1 MSSINTPLRQILHID
16 LDAFF
21 VSVERL
27 LNSSLIGVPVIIGGG
42 TEGHKGVVSAC
53 SYEARTFGVHSAMP
67 IVVARRLCP
76 HGVFIKSTPGMYSRY
91 SGMVTEIMAEESPLF
106 EKASVDEFYVD
117 LSGMDR
123 FHGCYKWSESLR
135 LRIIKET
142 GLPVSFGLSTNKTV
156 AKMAT
161 DYCKPN
167 GKLNVPATEIQTF
180 LYPLMVDRIPGVG
193 RQTGA
198 ELKELGIHTIGQ
210 LQAVP
215 AHFLVKTFGK
225 WGHYL
230 WEKAHGIDDSPVE
243 SYREEKSMS
252 REVTLSED
260 TTDPAVLRTLVT
272 GMTDELAFE
281 LRVSGR
287 LTGCVAIKLRYKD
300 FETHTKQQV
309 IAPSSNEQD
318 ILPIVRT
325 LLQKIFT
332 RRCGVRLVGVRFS
345 ALCTGAVQGE
355 LFRDT
360 EPLLKLRSA
369 SDKIR
374 LKYGKGVIGW
384 AAGTKRKP

>member
-1 MSSINTPLRQILHID
+1 MKTSDAAPRHILHID

-27 LNSSLIGVPVIIGGG
+27 LDSSLVGVPVIIGGG
-42 TEGHKGVVSAC
+42 TDSQKGVVSAC

-76 HGVFIKSTPGMYSRY
+76 HGVFIRSTPGMYSRY

-106 EKASVDEFYVD
+106 EKASIDEFYVD
-117 LSGMDR
+117 LSGMER
-123 FHGCYKWSESLR
+123 FYGSFKWSEQLR
-135 LRIIKET
+135 SKIIKET
-142 GLPVSFGLSTNKTV
+142 GLPVSFGLSSNKTV
-156 AKMAT
+156 AKIAT
-161 DYCKPN
+161 DFCKPN
-167 GKLNVPATEIQTF
+167 GKINVPAHQIQSF
-180 LYPLMVDRIPGVG
+180 LFPLAVDRIPGVG
-193 RQTGA
+193 RQTAA
-198 ELKELGIHTIGQ
+198 ELKELGIDSIGQ

-215 AHFLVKTFGK
+215 AHFLVKSFGK

-230 WEKAHGIDDSPVE
+230 WEKAHGIDDSPVL

-252 REVTLSED
+252 REITLSED
-260 TTDPAVLRTLVT
+260 TTDPALLRTLVT

-281 LRVSGR
+281 LRVSNR
-287 LTGCVAIKLRYKD
+287 LTGCVSIKIRYSD

-309 IAPSSNEQD
+309 ISPSSNEQD
-318 ILPIVRT
+318 ILPKVRA
-325 LLQKIFT
+325 LLQKVFT
-332 RRCGVRLVGVRFS
+332 RRTRVRLIGVRFS
-345 ALCTGAVQGE
+345 SLCSGATQGE

-374 LKYGKGVIGW
+374 LKYGKDVLGW
-384 AAGTKRKP
+384 AAGKNQKS